1 MQVLSFVP
9 RDYIQK
15 KLARKAN
22 LLCALLVV
30 VVGLALAVLVVAL
43 GATEDALDSDE
54 AVMEAKVQQAAKQV
68 ASWKAFRLQRKTLL
82 DKADKAARLMVPL
95 PRSRI
100 LAEVVRAV
108 PEGTA
113 LLELSISSD
122 VVRVVEA
129 AKGKVRRSR
138 SRRTAAKVKEYT
150 VTKLRLIGL
159 APRDIEVA
167 MLIAALS
174 NSPYFDQVE
183 LPLSEDHTTP
193 DSVLRRF
200 EVQFVLSD
208 QAYRLAFAGGGKE
221 ALR

>member
-1 MQVLSFVP
+1 VQVLNFVP

-22 LLCALLVV
+22 LLCALLVAA
-30 VVGLALAVLVVAL
+30 VGLALAVLVVAL
-43 GATEDALDSDE
+43 GVAEDALGDDE
-54 AVMEAKVQQAAKQV
+54 AVVEAKVQQAAKQV
-68 ASWKAFRLQRKTLL
+68 ASWKAFRLQRSGLL

-113 LLELSISSD
+113 LLELSILND
-122 VVRVVEA
+122 VVRVVA
-129 AKGKVRRSR
+129 ASKGKPRRSR
-138 SRRTAAKVKEYT
+138 GRTAAAQVKEFA
-150 VTKLRLIGL
+150 VTKLRIVGL

-167 MLIAALS
+167 LLIAALS
-174 NSPYFDQVE
+174 NSPYFDEVE
-183 LPLSEDHTTP
+183 LPLSEDHAMP
-193 DSVLRRF
+193 AAVLRRF
-200 EVQFVLSD
+200 EIQCVLSD
-208 QAYRLAFAGGGKE
+208 AAYHLAFPDGDKE